1 MEWLRD
7 TLWAE
12 ERGIAAGAK
21 STPQPPVS
29 RGYQRAEG
37 VYKLEDLAQEQAAR
51 GVWGNLSGSFLPGKR
66 KKTFKIVNLLST

>member
-21 STPQPPVS
+21 STPPPPVS

-37 VYKLEDLAQEQAAR
+37 VYKLGNLGQEQAAR
-51 GVWGNLSGSFLPGKR
+51 GVGNLSGSFLPGKR
-66 KKTFKIVNLLST
+66 KKRIEN